1 MRKLYISLLFPIWLQ
16 DEAYCKA
23 TLKMVAC
30 YQNFNLDII
39 LTVEI
44 VEHSKS
50 FHLNHRAQFF
60 YISFLFT
67 LYANY
72 SQITMPRARYRP
84 KSSSEWLSLDY
95 YGYNLAFNMLL

>member
-1 MRKLYISLLFPIWLQ
+1 MRKLYISLSFPIRLQ

-23 TLKMVAC
+23 TLNMVAC
-30 YQNFNLDII
+30 YQNLNLDIV

-44 VEHSKS
+44 VEHSES
-50 FHLNHRAQFF
+50 FHLNQRAQFF
-60 YISFLFT
+60 NISLFT

-95 YGYNLAFNMLL
+95 YG